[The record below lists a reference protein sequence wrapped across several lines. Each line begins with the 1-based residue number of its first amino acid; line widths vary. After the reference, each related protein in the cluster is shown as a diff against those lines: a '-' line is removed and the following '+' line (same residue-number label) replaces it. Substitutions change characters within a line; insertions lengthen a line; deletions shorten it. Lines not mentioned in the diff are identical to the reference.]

1 MVVRLPIFWRILLS
15 HLGILVLSG
24 AACLYSIV
32 QLGSV
37 SGTARSALETN
48 HLMIAKQEALTDV
61 FLSQVRY
68 GGKYLIT
75 HTEGRHEQLRQFK
88 RDFLSYLGLLKQSAE
103 AEGMSATLEKIE
115 RLHDQ
120 YHDLY
125 DREVAYIRA
134 RQSYAQTRYQQ
145 ERDRIVENT
154 LSELDLLK
162 TQTRARLQEKLEAI
176 EHGARTARKIASIT
190 TIVVLVLGTLL
201 SLKASK
207 SFENP
212 SSEPVGQTVPGPLAV
227 HLFGRRGGRAIN
239 QWRQAIKLRLSGLG
253 ASAASR
259 IGMWSRRSGS

>member
-1 MVVRLPIFWRILLS
+1 VRLSIFWRILLS
-15 HLGILVLSG
+15 HIGILVLSG

-32 QLGSV
+32 QLGAV

-48 HLMIAKQEALTDV
+48 HVMIAQQEALTDV

-88 RDFLSYLGLLKQSAE
+88 RDFLKYLDLLKQSAE
-103 AEGMSATLEKIE
+103 VEAMIASLKRIE

-120 YHDLY
+120 YHELY
-125 DREVAYIRA
+125 DREVSYIRG

-145 ERDRIVENT
+145 ERDRIVEHT
-154 LSELDLLK
+154 LNALDSLK

-176 EHGARTARKIASIT
+176 DQGARTARKIAGVT
-190 TIVVLVLGTLL
+190 TIVVLVLGTVL
-201 SLKASK
+201 SLKASR

-212 SSEPVGQTVPGPLAV
+212 SGDPVRPTVAGTFRLNT
-227 HLFGRRGGRAIN
+227 LEIRGGRALN
-239 QWRQAIKLRLSGLG
+239 RLRHRFKLLVGSLG
-253 ASAASR
+253 AFAATR
-259 IGMWSRRSGS
+259 IGSWSRRSGS

>member
-1 MVVRLPIFWRILLS
+1 MRLSIFWRILLS
-15 HLGILVLSG
+15 HIGILVLSG

-48 HLMIAKQEALTDV
+48 HVMIAEQEALTD
-61 FLSQVRY
+61 RY
-68 GGKYLIT
+68 GGNYLIT

-88 RDFLSYLGLLKQSAE
+88 RDFLTYLDLLKQSAE
-103 AEGMSATLEKIE
+103 FEGMVPSLSLIE
-115 RLHDQ
+115 RLHEQ
-120 YHDLY
+120 YHQLY

-154 LSELDLLK
+154 LSELDSLK
-162 TQTRARLQEKLEAI
+162 TQTRARLHEKLEAI
-176 EHGARTARKIASIT
+176 DHGARTARKIISVT

-207 SFENP
+207 SFE
-212 SSEPVGQTVPGPLAV
+212 SASAEPIGQTVPGYFWISTLESTITRV
-227 HLFGRRGGRAIN
+227 
-239 QWRQAIKLRLSGLG
+239 RQSTKLGLSSLG
-253 ASAASR
+253 AFAASR
-259 IGMWSRRSGS
+259 IGNWSRRSGN